1 MFSQADLAPLLPV
14 LVVTAAALV
23 AMVVD
28 WFVDEGELRPQLA
41 VAVVGLAL
49 AGLSVVWGLVPTGLV
64 AAREVALPGGPVV
77 PTGLARVDGF
87 GLYAQGV
94 LAAVGLL
101 VVLLGGAWMW
111 QGGRRRAELFVLTLF
126 ATAAMM
132 LLTVANDLVLAFLA
146 IETFSVALYVLAG
159 FQRDQRTSQEAAL
172 KYFVLGAFAAGF
184 LLYGTALLY
193 AATGTVN
200 LDALGVFLGAHGQN
214 LPALAFVALALL
226 LVGLGFKVAMAPF
239 HQWTPDVYEGAP
251 TPVTAFMATGT
262 KLAAFVVLFR
272 VLWTAFP
279 AQSAVW
285 LPLLGGL
292 AVFSMF
298 VGNLAALVQSDL
310 KRMLA
315 FSAIAQA
322 GYMLVAVLAG
332 APAGSSALLYYGLVY
347 ALMTLG
353 AFGVLVG
360 LGRVEPGGREQ
371 TNLSDLAGLG
381 RRHPALAFAL
391 ALFLVSLTGLPPTAG
406 FLGKWYI
413 FQAAVGAGQTW
424 LAVMLVVN
432 SVISAFYY
440 LRPVVLMYMSEP
452 VTEARIEVPTG
463 AAVTVAVAAVVVALA
478 LVLSGPLLAGASS
491 ATVAGAP
498 RAGEVGAPVFISA
511 PSLPKTP

>member
-1 MFSQADLAPLLPV
+1 MLSQADLAALLPV
-14 LVVTAAALV
+14 LIVSATGLL

-28 WFVDEGELRPQLA
+28 WFARPGELRPQLA
-41 VAVVGLAL
+41 VAVGGLAL
-49 AGLSVVWGLVPTGLV
+49 AGLALLLGLVPTGLV
-64 AAREVALPGGPVV
+64 VPMAVDLAGGVSMAS
-77 PTGLARVDGF
+77 GLVRVDGF

-94 LAAVGLL
+94 LVMVALL
-101 VVLLGGAWMW
+101 AVLLAGAWMW
-111 QGGRRRAELFVLTLF
+111 GGGRRRAELFVLLLL

-132 LLTVANDLVLAFLA
+132 LLAVANDLVLAFLA
-146 IETFSVALYVLAG
+146 IETFSVALYVLTG
-159 FQRDQRTSQEAAL
+159 WQRAERTSLEAAL

-193 AATGTVN
+193 ATTGSVN
-200 LDALGVFLGAHGQN
+200 LDGLGAYLGRHAEN
-214 LPALAFVALALL
+214 LPALAFVAFGL
-226 LVGLGFKVAMAPF
+226 LVLGLGFKVALAPF

-251 TPVTAFMATGT
+251 MPVTAFMATAT
-262 KLAAFVVLFR
+262 KVAAFALLFR

-279 AQSAVW
+279 AQAGLW

-292 AVFSMF
+292 AVFTMF
-298 VGNLAALVQSDL
+298 VGNLGALVQSDL
-310 KRMLA
+310 RRMLA

-332 APAGSSALLYYGLVY
+332 SPAGSAALLYYGLVY

-353 AFGVLVG
+353 AFAVLVG
-360 LGRVEPGGREQ
+360 LGRAGPGGREQ
-371 TNLSDLAGLG
+371 ANLADLAGLG

-413 FQAAVGAGQTW
+413 FQAAVGAGQGW

-440 LRPVVLMYMSEP
+440 LRPVMLMYMAEP
-452 VTEARIEVPTG
+452 ASAVALEVPTG
-463 AAVTVAVAAVVVALA
+463 VAVTVAVAAVVVGLA
-478 LVLSGPLLAGASS
+478 LVLSGPL
-491 ATVAGAP
+491 VAGAGAAGVA
-498 RAGEVGAPVFISA
+498 RAPAAPAPGAPMFISA
-511 PSLPKTP
+511 PAVPRAP